1 MAVLH
6 PPLSTV
12 LQTWEL
18 FLETGRLDEGALR
31 PEIAHAWLRCRKA
44 GVDPFAGRSQVIMS
58 KPELDRLLAKRKSLI
73 DVARPFMEKLYQ
85 FMASSSFVV
94 VLCDERGYLL
104 ETVGEPGIIKNSP
117 DINFRQGALWTE
129 QEIGNNGVGT
139 ALFLQRPFQVSGGE
153 HYCQKEHPW
162 TCSGAPIFSES
173 GQMIGVLEMS
183 GPVEATH
190 QHTLG
195 MVVAAAEA
203 IQQQLCV
210 HLRNRELVLLNRE
223 LVLLNSHLSSLF
235 LSVSDGVV
243 VIDAHGIIQQMN
255 PVAERI
261 FKTRA
266 SDLVGKPFAQ
276 FADKPDPIRGMVAA
290 GRAFSDLEMNI
301 SSGSDLE
308 SCLASG
314 KPIKDEQGSI
324 TRGVIFLNPIHRIN
338 TLINRFSGSHA
349 TFSFD
354 DIIGSGPTLMKA
366 IQLGIQAAGSESHVL
381 LCGESGTGKEMLA
394 QAIHNRSAR
403 RRGPFI
409 AINCGAI
416 PRELIG
422 SELFGYVEGAFTGAH
437 KRGRP
442 GKFELA
448 AGGTLFL
455 DEIGDMPLDQ
465 QVSLLRV
472 LQDKS
477 ITRLGGDKTLLIDVR
492 IICATNKD
500 LQLEISKSN
509 FRQDLYYRLNVIS
522 ITLPPLREH
531 REDIPLV
538 FKIFHEKFCQRL
550 GVELAPVDPEVIT
563 RLQQYD
569 WPGNMREFQNAVE
582 KIINAPHQH
591 GIDVNSLP
599 EEIQASEER
608 PPLRSSAPHHDSS
621 PVREQLRHIK
631 KTLAEQERKAITELI
646 IQHKGNLSEAA
657 RALGISRNALYR
669 RIAKFAELGG

>member
-1 MAVLH
+1 
-6 PPLSTV
+6 
-12 LQTWEL
+12 
-18 FLETGRLDEGALR
+18 
-31 PEIAHAWLRCRKA
+31 
-44 GVDPFAGRSQVIMS
+44 
-58 KPELDRLLAKRKSLI
+58 
-73 DVARPFMEKLYQ
+73 
-85 FMASSSFVV
+85 
-94 VLCDERGYLL
+94 
-104 ETVGEPGIIKNSP
+104 
-117 DINFRQGALWTE
+117 
-129 QEIGNNGVGT
+129 
-139 ALFLQRPFQVSGGE
+139 
-153 HYCQKEHPW
+153 
-162 TCSGAPIFSES
+162 
-173 GQMIGVLEMS
+173 
-183 GPVEATH
+183 
-190 QHTLG
+190 
-195 MVVAAAEA
+195 
-203 IQQQLCV
+203 
-210 HLRNRELVLLNRE
+210 
-223 LVLLNSHLSSLF
+223 
-235 LSVSDGVV
+235 
-243 VIDAHGIIQQMN
+243 
-255 PVAERI
+255 
-261 FKTRA
+261 
-266 SDLVGKPFAQ
+266 
-276 FADKPDPIRGMVAA
+276 
-290 GRAFSDLEMNI
+290 MNI